1 MFTEARL
8 RLLAGEFGAEWME
21 LGVHLGIKTSEI
33 DRFVLFGIFCF
44 LFFQF

>member
-21 LGVHLGIKTSEI
+21 FGVHLGIKISEI
-33 DRFVLFGIFCF
+33 DRFMFIFISF
-44 LFFQF
+44 LV